1 LVLLGETEQG
11 SVMKSSRKRLFIFFS
26 ILLCLSLAAEMPLI
40 VRAETLTNDLIEQS
54 EASKK
59 DAENGLKSLK
69 SGLTDVKKLIESLE
83 TAKSGLAEYIEE
95 LDADLEEING
105 KIDDLDALIEQ
116 KEIIIKVTEEALEAA
131 KVDEEE
137 QYEMMKKRIKFM
149 YEKGGNST
157 IAMLFA
163 SESFSDFLNKAE
175 FIEKISKY
183 DREMLDKY
191 IATKNQIA
199 ATEER
204 LIEENQE
211 LNEAKDALAVEQ
223 GAVEELI
230 VTKEEEIVEYE
241 NDIATKEKA
250 VKEYE
255 AEIAAQDAIIKEL
268 EATILAEKKRLLEQ
282 NKKAIVYDGGE
293 FAWPCPGYSR
303 ISDDYGM
310 RMHPTLKVEK
320 FHNGIDMAA
329 STGTAIL
336 AAYDGEVV
344 KADYSSSMGNYCM
357 IDHGDGLY
365 TIYMHA
371 SSISAKEGQLVV
383 RGEQIGKVGSTGL
396 STGPHLHF
404 SVRRNGEYVNPWSFL
419 K

>member
-1 LVLLGETEQG
+1 
-11 SVMKSSRKRLFIFFS
+11 MKRVISKIMKGNKKRVISFLS
-26 ILLCLSLAAEMPLI
+26 ILLCISLAAEMPLI
-40 VRAETLTNDLIEQS
+40 VHAETLTNELIEQS

-59 DAENGLKSLK
+59 DAESSLKNLK
-69 SGLTDVKKLIESLE
+69 SGLTDVKKLIDSLE
-83 TAKSGLAEYIEE
+83 AAKTGLAEYIEQ
-95 LDADLEEING
+95 LDADLEDING
-105 KIDDLDALIEQ
+105 KIDDLDELIKQ
-116 KEIIIKVTEEALEAA
+116 KEIVIQVTEEALEAA
-131 KVDEEE
+131 KQDEVE

-149 YEKGGNST
+149 YERGGNST

-163 SESFSDFLNKAE
+163 SDNFSDFLNKAE

-183 DREMLDKY
+183 DREMLDRY

-204 LIEENQE
+204 LITENNE
-211 LNEAKDALAVEQ
+211 LNEAKEALSVEQ
-223 GAVEELI
+223 NAVEELI
-230 VTKEEEIVEYE
+230 VTKEEEITEYE
-241 NDIATKEKA
+241 NDIATKEQA

-255 AEIAAQDAIIKEL
+255 AEIAAQDALIKEL
-268 EATILAEKKRLLEQ
+268 EAAIIAEKKRLIEQ
-282 NKKAIVYDGGE
+282 NKKSIVYDGGE
-293 FAWPCPGYSR
+293 FAWPCPGYVR

-320 FHNGIDMAA
+320 FHNGLDMAA
-329 STGTAIL
+329 PSGTPFL

-344 KADYSSSMGNYCM
+344 KVDYSSSMGNYCM

-383 RGEQIGKVGSTGL
+383 RGEQIGKVGSTGR

-404 SVRRNGEYVNPWSFL
+404 SVRKDGEYKNPWSYI